1 MESGTTR
8 VRLRAKVVPKAAKDE
23 VVGWIGD
30 ALRLRVSA
38 PPERGKANAAVLD
51 LLSSALGMS
60 QKRMRIV
67 AGATNQRKVV
77 EIEGLTETEL
87 RARIE
92 KVSARA
98 RKR

>member
-1 MESGTTR
+1 M
-8 VRLRAKVVPKAAKDE
+8 RLKVVPKAARDE
-23 VVGWIGD
+23 VIGWMGD

-51 LLSSALGMS
+51 WLSSAIGVS
-60 QKRMRIV
+60 RTQMRLV
-67 AGATNQRKVV
+67 AGATSERKVV
-77 EIEGLTETEL
+77 EIDGLTETEL

-92 KVSARA
+92 KVSAAA